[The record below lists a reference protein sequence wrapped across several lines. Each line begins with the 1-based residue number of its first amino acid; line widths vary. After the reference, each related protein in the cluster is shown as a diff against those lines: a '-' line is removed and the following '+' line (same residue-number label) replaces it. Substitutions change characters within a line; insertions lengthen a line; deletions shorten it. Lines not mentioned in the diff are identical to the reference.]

1 MWIRTEARY
10 KMMEQNK
17 DWFTSQIVLSSL
29 IVVLSL
35 FTAYMSYERSLASS
49 AQLRQNTAGLR
60 ELMLSTSAETMANA
74 NFQNDLSNYSDAELA
89 SDEIQK
95 TKYEVRYSEELQ
107 NAIAKNVDDPFSDE
121 YFQNIFAESEQQRNK
136 AEVLFEAADGYS
148 KRGNALQQIILITTL
163 GLGFVAWT
171 SVIKNERHLIRIV
184 FIAFAFLTLTYG
196 IYLFTQVPIVQ

>member
-1 MWIRTEARY
+1 MTEQKNAW
-10 KMMEQNK
+10 M
-17 DWFTSQIVLSSL
+17 TSQIVLSSL

-35 FTAYMSYERSLASS
+35 LTAYISYERSLASS

-60 ELMLSTSAETMANA
+60 ELMLGTSAETMANA
-74 NFQNDLSNYSDAELA
+74 NFQNDLSNYSDAEVA
-89 SDEIQK
+89 SDDIQK

-121 YFQNIFAESEQQRNK
+121 YFQTIFAESEQRRTEAK
-136 AEVLFEAADGYS
+136 TLFDAADGYS

-184 FIAFAFLTLTYG
+184 FIVSALLTLAYG
-196 IYLFTQVPIVQ
+196 IYLFTQVPIVP

>member
-1 MWIRTEARY
+1 
-10 KMMEQNK
+10 MEQNK

-35 FTAYMSYERSLASS
+35 FTAYISYERSLASS

-60 ELMLSTSAETMANA
+60 ELMLGTSAETMANA

-89 SDEIQK
+89 TDDIQK
-95 TKYEVRYSEELQ
+95 AKYEVRYSEELE
-107 NAIAKNVDDPFSDE
+107 NAIAVNIDDPFSDE
-121 YFQNIFAESEQQRNK
+121 YFQNVFAESELHRTE
-136 AEVLFEAADGYS
+136 AEILFEAADGYS

-196 IYLFTQVPIVQ
+196 VYLFTQVPIVQ

>member
-1 MWIRTEARY
+1 M
-10 KMMEQNK
+10 MMEQNK

-35 FTAYMSYERSLASS
+35 FTAYVSYERSLASS
-49 AQLRQNTAGLR
+49 AQLRKNTAGLR
-60 ELMLSTSAETMANA
+60 EMMLGTSAETMANA

-89 SDEIQK
+89 TDDIQK

-107 NAIAKNVDDPFSDE
+107 NAITKNVDDPFSDE
-121 YFQNIFAESEQQRNK
+121 YFENVFAESEQHR
-136 AEVLFEAADGYS
+136 AEAEILFDAADGYS

>member
-1 MWIRTEARY
+1 
-10 KMMEQNK
+10 MMEQNK

-35 FTAYMSYERSLASS
+35 FTAYVSYERSLASS
-49 AQLRQNTAGLR
+49 AQLRKNTAGLR
-60 ELMLSTSAETMANA
+60 EMMLGTSAETMANA

-89 SDEIQK
+89 TDDIQK

-107 NAIAKNVDDPFSDE
+107 NAITKNVDDPFSDE
-121 YFQNIFAESEQQRNK
+121 YFENVFAESEQHR
-136 AEVLFEAADGYS
+136 AEAEILFDAADGYS

>member
-1 MWIRTEARY
+1 
-10 KMMEQNK
+10 MMEQNK
-17 DWFTSQIVLSSL
+17 EWFTSQIVLSSL

-35 FTAYMSYERSLASS
+35 FTAYISYERSLASS

-60 ELMLSTSAETMANA
+60 ELMLGTSAETMANA
-74 NFQNDLSNYSDAELA
+74 SFQNDLSNYSDAELA
-89 SDEIQK
+89 TDDIQK

-107 NAIAKNVDDPFSDE
+107 NAITKNVDDPFSDE
-121 YFQNIFAESEQQRNK
+121 YFQKIFAESEQHRNE
-136 AEVLFEAADGYS
+136 AEVLFNEADGYS

>member
-1 MWIRTEARY
+1 MIEQKNAWI
-10 KMMEQNK
+10 
-17 DWFTSQIVLSSL
+17 TSQIVLSSL

-35 FTAYMSYERSLASS
+35 FTAYISYERSLASS
-49 AQLRQNTAGLR
+49 AQLRQNTAALR
-60 ELMLSTSAETMANA
+60 ELMLSTSSETMANA

-89 SDEIQK
+89 TDDIQK

-121 YFQNIFAESEQQRNK
+121 YFQTIFAESEQRRTD
-136 AEVLFEAADGYS
+136 AETLFEAADGYS

-171 SVIKNERHLIRIV
+171 SVIKNERNLIRIV
-184 FIAFAFLTLTYG
+184 FIAFACLTLVYG
-196 IYLFTQVPIVQ
+196 VYLFTQVPIVQ

>member
-1 MWIRTEARY
+1 M
-10 KMMEQNK
+10 KMEQNK

-35 FTAYMSYERSLASS
+35 FTAFISYERSLASS
-49 AQLRQNTAGLR
+49 AQLRQNTAALR
-60 ELMLSTSAETMANA
+60 ELMLGTSAETMANA
-74 NFQNDLSNYSDAELA
+74 NYQYDLSNYSDAELA
-89 SDEIQK
+89 TDDIQK

-107 NAIAKNVDDPFSDE
+107 NAITKNVDDPFSDE
-121 YFQNIFAESEQQRNK
+121 YFQKIFAESEQHRNE
-136 AEVLFEAADGYS
+136 AEVLFNEADGYS

-184 FIAFAFLTLTYG
+184 FIAFAFLTLAYG

>member
-1 MWIRTEARY
+1 M
-10 KMMEQNK
+10 MMEQNK

-35 FTAYMSYERSLASS
+35 FTAYISYERSLASS

-60 ELMLSTSAETMANA
+60 ELMLGTSAETMANA

-89 SDEIQK
+89 TDDIQK
-95 TKYEVRYSEELQ
+95 AKYEVRYSEELE
-107 NAIAKNVDDPFSDE
+107 NAIAVNIDDPFSDE
-121 YFQNIFAESEQQRNK
+121 YFQNVFAESELHRTE
-136 AEVLFEAADGYS
+136 AEILFEAADGYS

-196 IYLFTQVPIVQ
+196 VYLFTQVPIVQ

>member
-1 MWIRTEARY
+1 
-10 KMMEQNK
+10 MEQNK

-35 FTAYMSYERSLASS
+35 FTAFISYERSLASS
-49 AQLRQNTAGLR
+49 AQLRQNTAALR
-60 ELMLSTSAETMANA
+60 ELMLGTSAETMANA
-74 NFQNDLSNYSDAELA
+74 NYQYDLSNYSDAELA
-89 SDEIQK
+89 TDDIQK

-107 NAIAKNVDDPFSDE
+107 NAITKNVDDPFSDE
-121 YFQNIFAESEQQRNK
+121 YFQKIFAESEQHRNE
-136 AEVLFEAADGYS
+136 AEVLFNEADGYS

>member
-1 MWIRTEARY
+1 MTEQKNAW
-10 KMMEQNK
+10 M
-17 DWFTSQIVLSSL
+17 TSQIVLSSL

-35 FTAYMSYERSLASS
+35 FTAYISYERSLASS
-49 AQLRQNTAGLR
+49 AQLRKNTAGLR
-60 ELMLSTSAETMANA
+60 ELMLGTSAETMANA

-89 SDEIQK
+89 TDDIQK
-95 TKYEVRYSEELQ
+95 IKYEVRYSEELQ

-121 YFQNIFAESEQQRNK
+121 YFQTIFAESEQRR
-136 AEVLFEAADGYS
+136 AESKTLFDAADGYS

-171 SVIKNERHLIRIV
+171 SVIKNERNMIRMV
-184 FIAFAFLTLTYG
+184 FIMFAFLTLTYG

>member
-1 MWIRTEARY
+1 M
-10 KMMEQNK
+10 
-17 DWFTSQIVLSSL
+17 
-29 IVVLSL
+29 VLSL
-35 FTAYMSYERSLASS
+35 FTAYVSYERSLASS

-60 ELMLSTSAETMANA
+60 ELMLGTSAETMANA
-74 NFQNDLSNYSDAELA
+74 NFQNDLSNYSDADYSDAELA
-89 SDEIQK
+89 TDDIQK

-121 YFQNIFAESEQQRNK
+121 YFQNIFAASEQHRTE
-136 AEVLFEAADGYS
+136 AEVLFDAADGYS

-196 IYLFTQVPIVQ
+196 VYLFTQVPIVQ

>member
-1 MWIRTEARY
+1 MV
-10 KMMEQNK
+10 EQKNE
-17 DWFTSQIVLSSL
+17 WFTSQIVLSSL

-35 FTAYMSYERSLASS
+35 FTAFISYERSLASS
-49 AQLRQNTAGLR
+49 AQLRQNTAALR
-60 ELMLSTSAETMANA
+60 ELMLGTSAETMANA
-74 NFQNDLSNYSDAELA
+74 NYQYDLSNYSDAELA
-89 SDEIQK
+89 TDDIQK

-107 NAIAKNVDDPFSDE
+107 NAITKNVDDPFSDE
-121 YFQNIFAESEQQRNK
+121 YFQKIFAESEQHRNE
-136 AEVLFEAADGYS
+136 AEVLFNEADGYS

-184 FIAFAFLTLTYG
+184 FIAFAFLTLAYG

>member
-1 MWIRTEARY
+1 MTEQKNAW
-10 KMMEQNK
+10 M
-17 DWFTSQIVLSSL
+17 TSQIVLSSL

-35 FTAYMSYERSLASS
+35 FTAYVSYERSLASS
-49 AQLRQNTAGLR
+49 AQLRKNTAGLR
-60 ELMLSTSAETMANA
+60 ELMLGTSAETMANA

-89 SDEIQK
+89 TDDIQK

-121 YFQNIFAESEQQRNK
+121 YFQTIFAESELRRAD
-136 AEVLFEAADGYS
+136 AETLFEAADGYS

-171 SVIKNERHLIRIV
+171 SVIKNERNLIRIV

-196 IYLFTQVPIVQ
+196 VYLFTQVPIVP

>member
-1 MWIRTEARY
+1 
-10 KMMEQNK
+10 MMEQNK

-35 FTAYMSYERSLASS
+35 FTAYISYERSLASS

-60 ELMLSTSAETMANA
+60 ELMLGTSAETMANA
-74 NFQNDLSNYSDAELA
+74 SFQNDLSNYSDGELA
-89 SDEIQK
+89 TDDIQK

-107 NAIAKNVDDPFSDE
+107 NAIAVNIDDPFSDQ
-121 YFQNIFAESEQQRNK
+121 YFQNIFAESEQHRTE
-136 AEVLFEAADGYS
+136 AEILFDAADGYS

>member
-1 MWIRTEARY
+1 MV
-10 KMMEQNK
+10 EQKNE
-17 DWFTSQIVLSSL
+17 WFTSQIVLSSL

-35 FTAYMSYERSLASS
+35 FTAFISYERSLASS
-49 AQLRQNTAGLR
+49 AQLRQNTAALR
-60 ELMLSTSAETMANA
+60 ELMLGTSAETMANA
-74 NFQNDLSNYSDAELA
+74 NYQYDLSNYSDAELA
-89 SDEIQK
+89 TDDIQK

-107 NAIAKNVDDPFSDE
+107 NAITKNVDDPFSDE
-121 YFQNIFAESEQQRNK
+121 YFQKIFAESEQHRNE
-136 AEVLFEAADGYS
+136 AEVLFNEADGYS

>member
-1 MWIRTEARY
+1 MI
-10 KMMEQNK
+10 EQKNE
-17 DWFTSQIVLSSL
+17 WFTSQIVLSSL

-35 FTAYMSYERSLASS
+35 FTAFISYERSLASS
-49 AQLRQNTAGLR
+49 AQLRQNTAALR
-60 ELMLSTSAETMANA
+60 ELMLGTSAETMANA
-74 NFQNDLSNYSDAELA
+74 NYQYDLSNYSDAELA
-89 SDEIQK
+89 TDDIQK

-107 NAIAKNVDDPFSDE
+107 NAITKNVDDPFSDE
-121 YFQNIFAESEQQRNK
+121 YFQKIFAESEQHRNE
-136 AEVLFEAADGYS
+136 AEVLFNEADGYS

-184 FIAFAFLTLTYG
+184 FIAFAFLTLAYG

>member
-1 MWIRTEARY
+1 M
-10 KMMEQNK
+10 MMEQNK

-35 FTAYMSYERSLASS
+35 FTAYVSYERSLASS
-49 AQLRQNTAGLR
+49 AQLRKNTAGLR
-60 ELMLSTSAETMANA
+60 ELMLGTSAETMANA
-74 NFQNDLSNYSDAELA
+74 DFQNDLSNYSDAELA
-89 SDEIQK
+89 TDDIQK

-107 NAIAKNVDDPFSDE
+107 NAIAVNIDDPFSDE
-121 YFQNIFAESEQQRNK
+121 YFENVFAESEQYRTE
-136 AEVLFEAADGYS
+136 AEILFEAADGYS

-184 FIAFAFLTLTYG
+184 FIAFAFLTLAYG
-196 IYLFTQVPIVQ
+196 VYLFTQVPIVP

>member
-1 MWIRTEARY
+1 MI
-10 KMMEQNK
+10 EQKNE
-17 DWFTSQIVLSSL
+17 WFTSQIVLSSL

-35 FTAYMSYERSLASS
+35 FTAFISYERSLASS
-49 AQLRQNTAGLR
+49 AQLRQNTAALR
-60 ELMLSTSAETMANA
+60 ELMLGTSAETMANA
-74 NFQNDLSNYSDAELA
+74 NYQYDLSNYSDAELA
-89 SDEIQK
+89 TDDIQK

-107 NAIAKNVDDPFSDE
+107 NAITKNVDDPFSDE
-121 YFQNIFAESEQQRNK
+121 YFQKIFTESEQHRNE
-136 AEVLFEAADGYS
+136 AEMLFNEADGYS

-184 FIAFAFLTLTYG
+184 FIAFAFLTLAYG

>member
-1 MWIRTEARY
+1 
-10 KMMEQNK
+10 MMIEQKNE
-17 DWFTSQIVLSSL
+17 WFTSQIVLSSL

-35 FTAYMSYERSLASS
+35 FTAFISYERSLASS
-49 AQLRQNTAGLR
+49 AQLRQNTAALR
-60 ELMLSTSAETMANA
+60 ELMLGTSAETMANA
-74 NFQNDLSNYSDAELA
+74 NYQYDLSNYSDAELA
-89 SDEIQK
+89 TDDIQK

-107 NAIAKNVDDPFSDE
+107 NAITKNVDDPFSDE
-121 YFQNIFAESEQQRNK
+121 YFQKIFAESEQHRNE
-136 AEVLFEAADGYS
+136 AEMLFNEADGYS

-184 FIAFAFLTLTYG
+184 FIAFAFLTLAYG

>member
-1 MWIRTEARY
+1 MI
-10 KMMEQNK
+10 EQNK

-35 FTAYMSYERSLASS
+35 FTAYISYERSLASS

-60 ELMLSTSAETMANA
+60 ELMLGTSAETMANA

-89 SDEIQK
+89 TDDIQK
-95 TKYEVRYSEELQ
+95 TKYELRYSEELQ
-107 NAIAKNVDDPFSDE
+107 NAIAVNIDDPFSDA
-121 YFQNIFAESEQQRNK
+121 YFQNVFAESEQHRTE
-136 AEVLFEAADGYS
+136 AELLFDEADGYS
-148 KRGNALQQIILITTL
+148 KRGNALQQIILITTI

-184 FIAFAFLTLTYG
+184 FIAFAFLTLLYG
-196 IYLFTQVPIVQ
+196 VYLFTQVPIVQ